1 MTIWNQT
8 AVLGLYTLSPTHY
21 GTGQTT
27 GAVDLPIAR
36 DAATGFPVL
45 PATGIKGVLREVA
58 EHTDTLKS
66 KVKDLFGPEIGTE
79 DSSQGLTV
87 GRLAFT
93 EARLIAYPA
102 RGLTQPFLHVTCP
115 LILEGLARDLRAT
128 GAETALPLGA
138 QAMEAGGGARV
149 AGSSLGGQAVV
160 LEDLIYPAE
169 EVTHDKDL
177 EALANTLATLIP
189 DQEAA
194 TRARLKQGLVV
205 IPDADF
211 GALMQ
216 SAVPVHAR
224 VQLTSGKTTDKYENK
239 ETGNTES
246 GNLWYEE
253 VLPSDCLFAALI
265 GERRSRPASG
275 SNGGDGADKGTLGDL
290 VATPEAVRVL
300 QIGGNETVGQ
310 GLCLG
315 TLVPAPTGRTGR

>member
-1 MTIWNQT
+1 MTIWKNT

-45 PATGIKGVLREVA
+45 PATGIKGVLRDVA
-58 EHTDTLKS
+58 ERTDGLNS
-66 KVKDLFGPEIGTE
+66 KIKDLFGPTIGGE
-79 DSSQGLTV
+79 DSESLTT

-102 RGLTQPFLHVTCP
+102 RSLSQPFLHVTCP
-115 LILEGLARDLRAT
+115 LILDGLARDVRAT
-128 GAETALPLGA
+128 GADGLLPPDRLAVEAARGAKVADPALD
-138 QAMEAGGGARV
+138 
-149 AGSSLGGQAVV
+149 GQAVV

-169 EVTHDKDL
+169 QVAHDKAV
-177 EALANTLATLIP
+177 ENVANLLDTLLP
-189 DQEAA
+189 MVEKA
-194 TRARLKQGLVV
+194 TRDRLRRGLVI

-239 ETGNTES
+239 ESGTIES

-265 GERRSRPASG
+265 GERRSRAGG
-275 SNGGDGADKGTLGDL
+275 SNGEDKGTLADL
-290 VATPEAVRVL
+290 LAQADAFRVL

-315 TLVPAPTGRTGR
+315 TLVPKRKEGAAP